1 MKLVNIGFGSMVAAG
16 RVLAIVAPDSA
27 PIKRVIQEARDRG
40 MLIDASYGR
49 RTKAVLLMDTDHVIR
64 NPFRPVDGQ
73 AGGRDR
79 GGKAVSK
86 GKMFVLSGASGVGKS
101 TVLKRVMD
109 GRDDLRF
116 SVSVTTRAP
125 RPGEIDGVHYY
136 FVTKERFEEMI
147 RENAF
152 LEYDAHAGNYYGT
165 PRAQAE
171 EKMEQGLL
179 LLDIEPMGAKQVK
192 QSAPDAVLIFIMPP
206 SREELERRLR
216 GRGDTSEEQIK
227 IRLERASWEMEQ
239 RSWYDYTVVNDD
251 AKRCAEEILTII
263 ANLAD

>member
-1 MKLVNIGFGSMVAAG
+1 M
-16 RVLAIVAPDSA
+16 
-27 PIKRVIQEARDRG
+27 
-40 MLIDASYGR
+40 
-49 RTKAVLLMDTDHVIR
+49 
-64 NPFRPVDGQ
+64 
-73 AGGRDR
+73 
-79 GGKAVSK
+79 SK
-86 GKMFVLSGASGVGKS
+86 GKLIVISGASGVGKG
-101 TVLKRVMD
+101 TVLGIMMKKRK
-109 GRDDLRF
+109 DLSF
-116 SVSVTTRAP
+116 SVSATTRPP

-136 FVTKERFEEMI
+136 FISREKFEEMI
-147 RENAF
+147 AEGAF
-152 LEYDAHAGNYYGT
+152 LEYDAHADNYYGT

-216 GRGDTSEEQIK
+216 SRGDTSEEQIK
-227 IRLERASWEMEQ
+227 MRLERASWEMEQ